1 MAKLVKDLMINKF
14 VKVYGYETIPVVA
27 NKVAGNRET
36 LLACVVDEK
45 EKLLGVITPRE
56 LLKIVK
62 VCEYGRVSLSRP
74 SFLGGEALHLLTSK
88 YAKDIMS
95 APVSVKPDDTVEKA
109 VKIMLDEG
117 FYEVPVVDDA
127 GKLIGEIDFSD
138 IVSTAV
144 WKCDMGT

>member
-1 MAKLVKDLMINKF
+1 MTKLVKELMVSKF
-14 VKVYGYETIPVVA
+14 IKVHEDDQIYEVA
-27 NKVAGNRET
+27 NRVSKDRDT
-36 LLACVVDEK
+36 LLACVVDK
-45 EKLLGVITPRE
+45 KGKLVGIITPRE
-56 LLKIVK
+56 LLKAVE
-62 VCEYGRVSLSRP
+62 VCEYGSVSHPFFS
-74 SFLGGEALHLLTSK
+74 GGEALHLLTAR
-88 YAKDIMS
+88 YARDIMS
-95 APVSVKPDDTVEKA
+95 APVSVKPNDKVEKA

>member
-14 VKVYGYETIPVVA
+14 VKVYGYETISAVA

-62 VCEYGRVSLSRP
+62 VCEYGRVSLNRP
-74 SFLGGEALHLLTSK
+74 SFLGGEALHLLTAR

-95 APVSVKPDDTVEKA
+95 APVSVKPDDKVEKA
-109 VKIMLDEG
+109 VRIMLDEG

-144 WKCDMGT
+144 WKCDMET